1 MKTIKFRK
9 KITICIIFSCL
20 GAWIFTGCKKL
31 AGLPLQQ
38 NTKHEVTTLDP
49 HVNKTALQFL
59 KDRALGQGDDTIFLR
74 MYQAV
79 IYSGIDTA
87 EYSKPGRTF
96 IFLHDDAVYRV
107 ASNKVTTDCFF
118 GHYLVNGKPAKKW
131 EDYPK
136 EFVKNYLLSLIVPG
150 NYTFETVG
158 PDPVTATSLMP
169 PGTDTLNPESKI
181 VFTVVN
187 DRNSRFTI
195 NSFPGSAFPAPNLAA
210 PGLAARTAGILATNG
225 PVHVVDRVVF
235 YKVQQ

>member
-1 MKTIKFRK
+1 MKPIKIRN
-9 KITICIIFSCL
+9 KIPIYTLCTCL
-20 GAWIFTGCKKL
+20 GGLAFVGCKKL
-31 AGLPLQQ
+31 AGLQLQQ
-38 NTKHEVTTLDP
+38 NTTHVVSTLDP
-49 HVNKTALQFL
+49 HINETALQFM
-59 KDRALGQGDDTIFLR
+59 KDRGLGQGDDTVFYR

-79 IYSGIDTA
+79 MYSGIDTA
-87 EYSKPGRTF
+87 EYSKSGRTF

-107 ASNKVTTDCFF
+107 SSNKVTTDCFF
-118 GHYLVNGKPAKKW
+118 GHYLVNGKPATKW

-169 PGTDTLNPESKI
+169 AGADTLNPESKI

-195 NSFPGSAFPAPNLAA
+195 NGFPGSAFPAPNLTS
-210 PGLAARTAGILATNG
+210 PGLAARTGGILATNG
-225 PVHVVDRVVF
+225 PIHVVDRVVF
-235 YKVQQ
+235 YRTQ

>member
-1 MKTIKFRK
+1 MKAIRFQE
-9 KITICIIFSCL
+9 KITIYIIGAFL
-20 GAWIFTGCKKL
+20 GVFVCAGCKKL
-31 AGLPLQQ
+31 AGLPLQE
-38 NTKHEVTTLDP
+38 NTKHVVSTLDP
-49 HVNKTALQFL
+49 HIHKSALQFL
-59 KDRALGQGDDTIFLR
+59 KDRGLGQGDDTIFLR

-87 EYSKPGRTF
+87 EYTKPGRTF
-96 IFLHDDAVYRV
+96 LFLHDDAVYRI

-131 EDYPK
+131 EDYSP

-150 NYTFETVG
+150 EYSFDNVG
-158 PDPVTATSLMP
+158 PDPVTATTLMP

-195 NSFPGSAFPAPNLAA
+195 NGFPGSAFPVPNLAS
-210 PGLAARTAGILATNG
+210 PGLAARTGGIIATNG
-225 PVHVVDRVVF
+225 RIHVVDRVVF
-235 YKVQQ
+235 YKTQ

>member
-1 MKTIKFRK
+1 MKAIRLQRK
-9 KITICIIFSCL
+9 IIICITCACL
-20 GAWIFTGCKKL
+20 GALGFTSCKKL

-38 NTKHEVTTLDP
+38 NTDHIISTLDP
-49 HVNKTALQFL
+49 HINKSALQFL

-118 GHYLVNGKPAKKW
+118 GHYLVNGQPATKW
-131 EDYPK
+131 EDYPP

-150 NYTFETVG
+150 EYSFDNVG

-169 PGTDTLNPESKI
+169 AGTDTLNPESKI

-195 NSFPGSAFPAPNLAA
+195 NGFPGSDFPAPNLAA
-210 PGLAARTAGILATNG
+210 PGLAARTGGIIATNG
-225 PVHVVDRVVF
+225 PIHVVDRVVF
-235 YKVQQ
+235 YKTE